1 MTIEAVVL
9 DIGNVL
15 LKWNPEPFY
24 EALLGAE
31 RKQALFGA
39 VDLYEMNLRV
49 DRGEDFR
56 EVIYSTADQ
65 HADWGDEIRHW
76 HDSWL
81 EFVQGDI
88 ALSVQIMEQ
97 LQARGTPVFSLTNF
111 GIGTYELARPHYPFL
126 SAFDRDFISGHLR
139 AIKPEHDIY
148 EILERETGVVPD
160 RLLFTDD
167 SAANIAAAKA
177 RGWQAHHFQGPE
189 GWLARVQAEG
199 LL

>member
-31 RKQALFGA
+31 RKQALFEA

-65 HADWGDEIRHW
+65 HADWADEIRHW

-97 LQARGTPVFSLTNF
+97 LQARGIPVFSLTNF

-139 AIKPEHDIY
+139 AIKPEPDIY
-148 EILERETGVVPD
+148 EILERETGVAPD

-167 SAANIAAAKA
+167 SAANIAAARA
-177 RGWQAHHFQGPE
+177 RGWQAHHFEGPE